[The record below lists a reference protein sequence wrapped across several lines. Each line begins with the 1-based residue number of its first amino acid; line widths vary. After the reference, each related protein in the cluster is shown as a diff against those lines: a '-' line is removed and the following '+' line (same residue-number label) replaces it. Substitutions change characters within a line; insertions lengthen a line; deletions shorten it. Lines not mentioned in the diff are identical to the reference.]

1 MMPSTISTVG
11 LTLRV
16 PLVAAATPAAA
27 DAAGDADAAGAAVAP
42 GAALRWLLLLFG
54 IALLETPRRDTA
66 VDRGP
71 ALLDAP
77 TVPESPA
84 LAPEVSA
91 EATPPA

>member
-11 LTLRV
+11 LTVRV
-16 PLVAAATPAAA
+16 PLDAAAAAAA
-27 DAAGDADAAGAAVAP
+27 DAADTDPAGAAVAP

-66 VDRGP
+66 DDRGP

-77 TVPESPA
+77 AVSESPA
-84 LAPEVSA
+84 LGLEVSA
-91 EATPPA
+91 GATPPA